1 VAGTPRCHMMEPMKL
16 IPLGTNGFFSTFGRQ
31 TQCYLV
37 LTDEAAVLLDAGTGL
52 ARLIEPE
59 IAKLLQSYDRLDIFL
74 SHYHLD
80 HCVGLA
86 YLPEVW
92 QDCEVVIHGPA
103 PPFATA
109 TPDEALSRLL
119 NVPFSA
125 PLAVFPMK
133 SEIVPVSE
141 GALSVSGLDMT
152 FRGQKHMFGS
162 MGIRIGDDIAY
173 VTDTTADEGTI
184 DLARNVKL
192 LMHEVYITDSELE
205 TDEISARNHSH
216 VSGVARIAREA
227 NVGRLMIMHHH
238 PRRTPAEV
246 ADMARAVEKLAGI
259 EVIVP
264 EESKVY
270 DL

>member
-1 VAGTPRCHMMEPMKL
+1 MKL
-16 IPLGTNGFFSTFGRQ
+16 VPLGTNGFFSTFGRQ

-37 LTDEAAVLLDAGTGL
+37 LTDEAAILLDAGTGL
-52 ARLIEPE
+52 GRLLEPE
-59 IAKLLQSYDRLDIFL
+59 IVKLLEGYDRLDVFL

-92 QDCEVVIHGPA
+92 RGREVVIHGPA
-103 PPFATA
+103 PPFAEA
-109 TPDEALSRLL
+109 TPDEALGRLL
-119 NVPFSA
+119 HAPFSA
-125 PLAVFPMK
+125 PLAVFPLK
-133 SEIVPVSE
+133 AEIVPVSE
-141 GALSVSGLDMT
+141 TAMTVSGLDMS
-152 FRGQKHMFGS
+152 FRGQTHMYGS

-173 VTDTTADEGTI
+173 VTDTVADEGTI

-192 LMHEVYITDSELE
+192 LMHEVYLTDSELK
-205 TDEISARNHSH
+205 TDAINAANHSH

-227 NVGRLMIMHHH
+227 NVERLMIMHHH
-238 PRRTPAEV
+238 PGRTPAEV
-246 ADMARAVEKLAGI
+246 AAMARAVEKLAER